1 MIAGSPAEGTICY
14 IWGVRREKLAL
25 LTPFCLPHEQ
35 ICSQLSQCLSFR
47 LHLLLVYIHCT
58 KYDVVFEL
66 KNLNENIQPS
76 QKYQVFDWPLQRF
89 SNVLLTG
96 FWFLHEKQFNLHSNK
111 KKRNTKNEHNAIL
124 DDISITLC
132 SLKVCVTRY
141 NKSFRNT
148 YILFIQFYLHSTESQ
163 QQLPLWCFICPNFKM
178 LLNLDLLSAVL
189 GVHKAFPSSQLKC
202 FTCDLVLRA
211 RTRTHTHKQH
221 WRGGCSLDLLLHSAK
236 HLSAES
242 WWVWLEQPG
251 LEPKAD
257 SPRRI

>member
-1 MIAGSPAEGTICY
+1 M
-14 IWGVRREKLAL
+14 
-25 LTPFCLPHEQ
+25 
-35 ICSQLSQCLSFR
+35 
-47 LHLLLVYIHCT
+47 LLVYIHCT

-242 WWVWLEQPG
+242 
-251 LEPKAD
+251 
-257 SPRRI
+257 